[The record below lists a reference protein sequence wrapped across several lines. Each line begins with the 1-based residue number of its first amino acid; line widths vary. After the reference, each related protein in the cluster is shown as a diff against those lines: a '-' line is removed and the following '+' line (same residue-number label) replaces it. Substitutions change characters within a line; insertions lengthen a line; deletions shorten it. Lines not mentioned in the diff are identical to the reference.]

1 MPPTSEE
8 VAVKTQKDFMAE
20 YNKQDLEQKLKDK
33 RIIAADSKKEV
44 MMVVGGKGKKDKK

>member
-33 RIIAADSKKEV
+33 RIVAADSKKEV
-44 MMVVGGKGKKDKK
+44 LTFIGKKGNKDKK